1 LNTQSFENKV
11 EVLDENRD
19 NVLCL
24 DYPKWLSNEWEN
36 GAFILTKSRYCS
48 FDVRF
53 IKDGM
58 FKLILST
65 SKEDKI
71 VYVSKVVMNDNVILN
86 GIFPVSYFKRVNLM
100 FPVNNGDIKRIKVYS
115 KKHSIIGFIKNFF
128 IKENYKE

>member
-1 LNTQSFENKV
+1 
-11 EVLDENRD
+11 
-19 NVLCL
+19 
-24 DYPKWLSNEWEN
+24 
-36 GAFILTKSRYCS
+36 
-48 FDVRF
+48 
-53 IKDGM
+53 M